1 MKIAASLLTLTIG
14 VVATA
19 CSPPAGKPLTDG
31 CYYAGAVPVLRVNGV
46 KGNILIPGDIS
57 RVRVIADASP
67 DDAGVTFEP
76 GFHIVTG
83 SPLKVQRS
91 VDLPRSSMMMKPLT
105 NEPTIMAIAEP
116 SGLIDLVK
124 GTPC

>member
-1 MKIAASLLTLTIG
+1 MKIAASLSALTIS
-14 VVATA
+14 VAATA

-46 KGNILIPGDIS
+46 KGDVLIPGDVGH
-57 RVRVIADASP
+57 VRVMADTSP
-67 DDAGVTFEP
+67 DQAGVTFEP

-83 SPLKVQRS
+83 SPLKAQRS

-105 NEPTIMAIAEP
+105 SEPTIMAITEP

-124 GTPC
+124 GKRC